1 MKPKL
6 RTINPARRFK
16 KGYILLKILHYA
28 EKLPGGFYG
37 SWLKEELARQEFP
50 ISDGTLYPWLNR
62 MEFSGYLKVEKKNV
76 NGKIRKYYTI
86 TEKGHVQLQE
96 IKEFL
101 KELHDDLVSKSN

>member
-1 MKPKL
+1 MKSNL

-16 KGYILLKILHYA
+16 KGYIILKILHYA
-28 EKLPGGFYG
+28 EILPGGFYG
-37 SWLKEELARQEFP
+37 SWLKDELAKRECP

-86 TEKGHVQLQE
+86 TERGQAQLQE
-96 IKEFL
+96 IKNLL
-101 KELHDDLVSKSN
+101 KDIQDDLVGEDY

>member
-28 EKLPGGFYG
+28 EKLSEGFYG
-37 SWLKEELARQEFP
+37 SWIKEELAKRDYT

-62 MEFSGYLKVEKKNV
+62 MEFSGYLKVQKKNV

-86 TEKGHVQLQE
+86 TEKGQAQLQE
-96 IKEFL
+96 IKNYL
-101 KELHDDLVSKSN
+101 KELYNDLFGKK